1 MFARRYPNKTRIG
14 SLFNPQ
20 VRVSTGSDGGR
31 ESGERGR
38 SERGTLGDKPKGDAS
53 RAILVGV
60 ALGGA
65 PATAVE
71 ESLDELAL
79 LAETAGAVTVGR
91 VVQRRMRPD
100 AALYV
105 GKGKVEEVA
114 DEADASNAGLVIF
127 DDDLSASQ
135 VKNLERM
142 TGRRVID
149 RSELILDI
157 FALRAR
163 TRQARVQVELAQLE
177 YLRPR
182 LRRMWTHLER
192 YEGGI
197 GMRGPGETQLEI
209 DRRLIDRR
217 IRDLKRDLE
226 RIEKQKRVE
235 RQARRNVFRVA
246 LVGYTNVGKSTLLNR
261 LTAAGTYEADELF
274 ATLDTKTRA
283 WDVGSARPVVLS
295 DTVGFIAKLPHHLVA
310 SFHATLGEALEA
322 DLLLHV
328 VDASARGAF
337 DQVRAVVGVLESIGA
352 DLIPRLTV
360 LNKVDAMEDRADL
373 ALLRGEIPDA
383 IDVSARTGEGTDRLA
398 AAVRAE
404 AERYA
409 VERELLIDSG
419 NGRALAFVGANAEV
433 VTTAHEGE
441 QTRMRVRIAPADYSR
456 VLDLG
461 AVDAGTD
468 PRP

>member
-1 MFARRYPNKTRIG
+1 M
-14 SLFNPQ
+14 
-20 VRVSTGSDGGR
+20 
-31 ESGERGR
+31 
-38 SERGTLGDKPKGDAS
+38 DKPKGDAR

-60 ALGGA
+60 ALDGA
-65 PATAVE
+65 AVSTVE

-79 LAETAGAVTVGR
+79 LAETAGAETVGR
-91 VVQRRMRPD
+91 VVQRRARPD

-105 GKGKVEEVA
+105 GRGKAEAVTEVA
-114 DEADASNAGLVIF
+114 DAEDAGLVIF

-135 VKNLERM
+135 VKNLEKA

-217 IRDLKRDLE
+217 IRDLKRDLQ

-235 RQARRNVFRVA
+235 RHARRNVFRVA

-283 WDVGSARPVVLS
+283 WDVGSAKSVVLS

-328 VDASARGAF
+328 VDAAAPGAL
-337 DQVRAVVGVLESIGA
+337 DQIDAVLGVLRSIDA

-360 LNKVDAMEDRADL
+360 LNKVDAMADRADL
-373 ALLRGEIPDA
+373 AVLRRAVPDA
-383 IDVSARTGEGTDRLA
+383 IEVSARTGEGVDRLA

-404 AERYA
+404 ADRDA
-409 VERELLIDSG
+409 VERELVIDAG
-419 NGRALAFVGANAEV
+419 NGRALAFVGANAEI
-433 VTTAHEGE
+433 VTTRHEGE
-441 QTRMRVRIAPADYSR
+441 HTRLRVRIAPADYSR

-461 AVDAGTD
+461 AVDAAGE
-468 PRP
+468 RGAR

>member
-1 MFARRYPNKTRIG
+1 M
-14 SLFNPQ
+14 
-20 VRVSTGSDGGR
+20 
-31 ESGERGR
+31 E
-38 SERGTLGDKPKGDAS
+38 KPKGDAG

-60 ALGGA
+60 ALNGGA
-65 PATAVE
+65 VE
-71 ESLDELAL
+71 SVEDSLEELAL
-79 LAETAGAVTVGR
+79 LAETAGAEAVGR
-91 VVQRRMRPD
+91 VVQRRARPD

-105 GKGKVEEVA
+105 GRGKAEEIA
-114 DEADASNAGLVIF
+114 EQADAADAGLVIF

-135 VKNLERM
+135 IKNLEKA
-142 TGRRVID
+142 TLRRVID

-235 RQARRNVFRVA
+235 RRARRNVFRVA

-283 WDVGSARPVVLS
+283 WDVGSAKPVVLS

-328 VDASARGAF
+328 VDASAAAALEQI
-337 DQVRAVVGVLESIGA
+337 DAVVGVLRSIGA

-360 LNKVDAMEDRADL
+360 LNKVDAMAERADL
-373 ALLRGEIPDA
+373 AVLHRAVPDA
-383 IDVSARTGEGTDRLA
+383 IEVSARTGEGTDRLA

-404 AERYA
+404 AERDA

-419 NGRALAFVGANAEV
+419 NGRALAFVGAHAEV
-433 VTTAHEGE
+433 VTTRHEGE
-441 QTRMRVRIAPADYSR
+441 HTRLRVRIAPADYSR

-461 AVDAGTD
+461 AVDAAGD
-468 PRP
+468 PGPR